1 MLERL
6 HPPLDWPSLQARWPH
21 SAHSRFVHAAGL
33 RWHVQVMG
41 QGPALLMLHGTGA
54 STHTWHALAPLLMPH
69 HTLICPDLPGHA
81 FSEQAPGAGMSLP
94 GMAAEVAALVQTLGL
109 PLHGLVGHSAGAA
122 VAAQM
127 LLQERL
133 PLALPRP
140 VLVGLN
146 PAWLPLPGWAGV
158 LFSPS
163 AKLMALN
170 PLSGWIMA
178 RQGGRDG
185 VLQRLLDSTGS
196 RLGPEAAAHYG
207 VLLRNARHVRGVLA
221 MMAAWDLDP
230 LAQGLHT
237 LPAQVHLHIGLADQT
252 IPPTMAHEAL
262 RRIPGSTLTE
272 ATGLGHLAHEEDA
285 AEVAQHLL
293 RWMAGAAPAAPTTL

>member
-1 MLERL
+1 
-6 HPPLDWPSLQARWPH
+6 
-21 SAHSRFVHAAGL
+21 
-33 RWHVQVMG
+33 
-41 QGPALLMLHGTGA
+41 MLHGTGA

-81 FSEQAPGAGMSLP
+81 FSEQAPGAGMSLH
-94 GMAAEVAALVQTLGL
+94 GMAAGVAALVQTLGF

-133 PLALPRP
+133 PLAPPRP

-230 LAQGLHT
+230 LAQRLHA
-237 LPAQVHLHIGLADQT
+237 LPAQVHLHIGLGDQT
-252 IPPTMAHEAL
+252 IPPAMAREAL
-262 RRIPGSTLTE
+262 RRIPGSTVTE
-272 ATGLGHLAHEEDA
+272 AAGLGHLAHEEDA

-293 RWMAGAAPAAPTTL
+293 RWMAGAAPAAPTAL

>member
-6 HPPLDWPSLQARWPH
+6 HPALDWASLQAQWPH
-21 SAHSRFVHAAGL
+21 SAHSRFVQAAGL

-81 FSEQAPGAGMSLP
+81 FTEQAPGAGMSLP
-94 GMAAEVAALVQTLGL
+94 GMAAGVAALVQALGL
-109 PLHGLVGHSAGAA
+109 PLKGLVGHSAGAA

-133 PLALPRP
+133 PLTPARP

-170 PLSGWIMA
+170 PLSGWLMA
-178 RQGGRDG
+178 QQGARAG

-207 VLLRNARHVRGVLA
+207 VLLRNPRHVRGVLA
-221 MMAAWDLDP
+221 MMAAWNLDP
-230 LAQGLHT
+230 LARRLHT
-237 LPAQVHLHIGLADQT
+237 LPAQVHLHIGMADQT
-252 IPPTMAHEAL
+252 IPPALAEEAL
-262 RRIPGSTLTE
+262 QRIPGSTGTQ
-272 ATGLGHLAHEEDA
+272 AVGLGHLAHEEGG
-285 AEVAQHLL
+285 AEVAQHVL
-293 RWMAGAAPAAPTTL
+293 RWLAGAATAAPMAE

>member
-1 MLERL
+1 MLDRL
-6 HPPLDWPSLQARWPH
+6 YPALDWQALQAQWPH
-21 SAHSRFVHAAGL
+21 SAHSRFVQAGGL

-54 STHTWHALAPLLMPH
+54 STHTWHALAPRLMPH

-81 FSEQAPGAGMSLP
+81 FTEQASGPGMSLP
-94 GMAAEVAALVQTLGL
+94 GMAAGVAALVQALGL

-133 PLALPRP
+133 PLVHARP

-170 PLSGWIMA
+170 PLSGWLMA
-178 RQGGRDG
+178 QQGGRDG

-196 RLGPEAAAHYG
+196 RLSPESAAHYG

-221 MMAAWDLDP
+221 MMAAWNLAP
-230 LAQGLHT
+230 LAQRLPD
-237 LPAQVHLHIGLADQT
+237 LPAQVHLHIGQADQT
-252 IPPTMAHEAL
+252 IPPSMAEVAL
-262 RRIPGSTLTE
+262 RRIPGSTR
-272 ATGLGHLAHEEDA
+272 ATAAGLGHLAHEENP
-285 AEVAQHLL
+285 AEVAGHLL
-293 RWMAGAAPAAPTTL
+293 PWMACDPT

>member
-81 FSEQAPGAGMSLP
+81 FTDQAPGAGMSLP
-94 GMAAEVAALVQTLGL
+94 GMAAGVAALVQTLGL

-140 VLVGLN
+140 LLVGLN

-196 RLGPEAAAHYG
+196 RLDPEAAAHYG

-230 LAQGLHT
+230 LAQGLHA

-252 IPPTMAHEAL
+252 IPPAMAHEAL

-272 ATGLGHLAHEEDA
+272 AAGLGHLAHEEDA

>member
-6 HPPLDWPSLQARWPH
+6 HPPLDWASLQAHWPH

-81 FSEQAPGAGMSLP
+81 FTEQAPGAGMSLP
-94 GMAAEVAALVQTLGL
+94 GMAAGVAALVQALGL

-127 LLQERL
+127 LLQEHL
-133 PLALPRP
+133 PLAQTRP
-140 VLVGLN
+140 LLVGLN

-163 AKLMALN
+163 AKLMSLN
-170 PLSGWIMA
+170 PLSGWLMA
-178 RQGGRDG
+178 QQGGREG

-207 VLLRNARHVRGVLA
+207 VLLSNARHVRGVLA
-221 MMAAWDLDP
+221 MMAAWNLNP
-230 LAQGLHT
+230 LAQRLHA
-237 LPAQVHLHIGLADQT
+237 LPAQVHMHIGQADQT
-252 IPPTMAHEAL
+252 IPPALAQEAL
-262 RRIPGSTLTE
+262 QRIPGSTV
-272 ATGLGHLAHEEDA
+272 AQAAGLGHLAHEENP
-285 AEVAQHLL
+285 AEVTHHLL
-293 RWMAGAAPAAPTTL
+293 RWMACVTP

>member
-6 HPPLDWPSLQARWPH
+6 HPPLDWASLQAQWPH

-33 RWHVQVMG
+33 RWHVQIMG

-81 FSEQAPGAGMSLP
+81 FTEQAPGTGMSLP
-94 GMAAEVAALVQTLGL
+94 GMAAGVAALVQALGL
-109 PLHGLVGHSAGAA
+109 PLQGLVGHSAGAA

-133 PLALPRP
+133 PLTQART

-170 PLSGWIMA
+170 PLSGWLMA
-178 RQGGRDG
+178 QQGARAG

-221 MMAAWDLDP
+221 MMAAWNLNP
-230 LAQGLHT
+230 LAQRLHA
-237 LPAQVHLHIGLADQT
+237 LPAQVHMHIGQADQT
-252 IPPTMAHEAL
+252 IPPALAQEAL
-262 RRIPGSTLTE
+262 QQIPGSTVTQ
-272 ATGLGHLAHEEDA
+272 AAGLGHLAHEENP
-285 AEVAQHLL
+285 AEVAHHLL
-293 RWMAGAAPAAPTTL
+293 RWMAATPPAKAP

>member
-6 HPPLDWPSLQARWPH
+6 HPALDWASLQAQWPH
-21 SAHSRFVHAAGL
+21 SAHSRFVQAAGL

-81 FSEQAPGAGMSLP
+81 FTEQAPGAGMSLP
-94 GMAAEVAALVQTLGL
+94 GMAAGVAALVQALGL
-109 PLHGLVGHSAGAA
+109 PLKGLVGHSAGAA

-133 PLALPRP
+133 PLTPARP

-170 PLSGWIMA
+170 PLSGWLMA
-178 RQGGRDG
+178 QQGARAG

-207 VLLRNARHVRGVLA
+207 VLLRNPRHVRGVLA
-221 MMAAWDLDP
+221 MMAAWNLDP
-230 LAQGLHT
+230 LARRLHT
-237 LPAQVHLHIGLADQT
+237 LPAQVNLHIGMADQT
-252 IPPTMAHEAL
+252 IPPALAQEAL
-262 RRIPGSTLTE
+262 QRIPGSTGTQ
-272 ATGLGHLAHEEDA
+272 AMGLGHLAHEEDA
-285 AEVAQHLL
+285 AEVAQHML
-293 RWMAGAAPAAPTTL
+293 RWLAGAATAAPMAE

>member
-1 MLERL
+1 MLDRL
-6 HPPLDWPSLQARWPH
+6 YPALDWQALQAQWPH
-21 SAHSRFVHAAGL
+21 SAHSRFVQAGGL

-54 STHTWHALAPLLMPH
+54 STHTWHALAPWLMPH

-81 FSEQAPGAGMSLP
+81 FTEQASGPGMSLP
-94 GMAAEVAALVQTLGL
+94 GMAAGVAALVQTLGL
-109 PLHGLVGHSAGAA
+109 PLHGMVGHSAGAA

-133 PLALPRP
+133 PLAHERA

-170 PLSGWIMA
+170 PLSGWLMA
-178 RQGGRDG
+178 QQGGRDG

-196 RLGPEAAAHYG
+196 RLSPEAAAHYG

-221 MMAAWDLDP
+221 MMAAWNLAP
-230 LAQGLHT
+230 LAQRLPD
-237 LPAQVHLHIGLADQT
+237 LPAQVHLHIGQADQT
-252 IPPTMAHEAL
+252 IPPSMAEVAL
-262 RRIPGSTLTE
+262 RRIPGSTSV
-272 ATGLGHLAHEEDA
+272 AAPGLGHLAHEENP
-285 AEVAQHLL
+285 AEVAGHLL
-293 RWMAGAAPAAPTTL
+293 PWMACDPT

>member
-6 HPPLDWPSLQARWPH
+6 HPPLDWASLQAHWPH

-41 QGPALLMLHGTGA
+41 HGPALLMLHGTGA

-81 FSEQAPGAGMSLP
+81 FTEQAPGAGMSLP
-94 GMAAEVAALVQTLGL
+94 GMAAGVAALVQALGL

-127 LLQERL
+127 LLQEHL
-133 PLALPRP
+133 PLAQTRP
-140 VLVGLN
+140 LLVGLN

-163 AKLMALN
+163 AKLMSLN
-170 PLSGWIMA
+170 PLSGWLMA
-178 RQGGRDG
+178 QQGGREG

-196 RLGPEAAAHYG
+196 RLSAEAAAHYG

-221 MMAAWDLDP
+221 MMAAWNLNP
-230 LAQGLHT
+230 LAQRLHA
-237 LPAQVHLHIGLADQT
+237 LPAQVHMHIGLADQT
-252 IPPTMAHEAL
+252 IPPAL
-262 RRIPGSTLTE
+262 AQVALQRIPGSTV
-272 ATGLGHLAHEEDA
+272 AQAAGFGHLAHEENP
-285 AEVAQHLL
+285 AEVAHHLL
-293 RWMAGAAPAAPTTL
+293 RWMACDTPGVLS

>member
-6 HPPLDWPSLQARWPH
+6 HPPLDWPSLQAQWPH

-54 STHTWHALAPLLMPH
+54 STHTWHALAHLLMPY

-81 FSEQAPGAGMSLP
+81 FTEQAPGAGMSLP
-94 GMAAEVAALVQTLGL
+94 GMAAGVAALVQALGFT
-109 PLHGLVGHSAGAA
+109 LHGLVGHSAGAA

-133 PLALPRP
+133 PLTQARP

-170 PLSGWIMA
+170 PLSGWLMA
-178 RQGGRDG
+178 QQGARAG

-196 RLGPEAAAHYG
+196 RLSPEAAAHYG
-207 VLLRNARHVRGVLA
+207 VLLCNARHVRGVLA
-221 MMAAWDLDP
+221 MMAAWNLNP
-230 LAQGLHT
+230 LAQRLHA
-237 LPAQVHLHIGLADQT
+237 LPAQVHMHIGQADQT
-252 IPPTMAHEAL
+252 IPPAL
-262 RRIPGSTLTE
+262 AQQALQRIPDSTVTQ
-272 ATGLGHLAHEEDA
+272 AAGLGHLAQEENP
-285 AEVAQHLL
+285 AEVAHHLL
-293 RWMAGAAPAAPTTL
+293 RWMAATPPAKVP

>member
-81 FSEQAPGAGMSLP
+81 FTEQAPGAGMSLP
-94 GMAAEVAALVQTLGL
+94 GMAAGVAALVQALGL

-133 PLALPRP
+133 PLAQPRP

-170 PLSGWIMA
+170 PLSGWLMA
-178 RQGGRDG
+178 QQGARDG

-221 MMAAWDLDP
+221 MMAAWNLNP

-237 LPAQVHLHIGLADQT
+237 LPAHVHLHIGLADQT

-272 ATGLGHLAHEEDA
+272 AMGLGHLAHEEDPS
-285 AEVAQHLL
+285 EVAHHLL
-293 RWMAGAAPAAPTTL
+293 RWMAATPPAKTP

>member
-6 HPPLDWPSLQARWPH
+6 HPPLDWASLQAQWPH

-81 FSEQAPGAGMSLP
+81 FTEQAPGAGMSLP
-94 GMAAEVAALVQTLGL
+94 GMAAGVAALVQALGL

-127 LLQERL
+127 LLQEHL
-133 PLALPRP
+133 PLAQTRP
-140 VLVGLN
+140 LLVGLN

-163 AKLMALN
+163 AKLMSLN
-170 PLSGWIMA
+170 PLSGWLMA
-178 RQGGRDG
+178 QQGGREG

-196 RLGPEAAAHYG
+196 RLSAEAAAHYG

-221 MMAAWDLDP
+221 MMAAWNLNP
-230 LAQGLHT
+230 LAQRLHA
-237 LPAQVHLHIGLADQT
+237 LPAQVHMHIGQADQT
-252 IPPTMAHEAL
+252 IPPALAHEAL
-262 RRIPGSTLTE
+262 QRIPGSTVTQ
-272 ATGLGHLAHEEDA
+272 AAGLGHLAHEENPS
-285 AEVAQHLL
+285 EVAHHLL
-293 RWMAGAAPAAPTTL
+293 RWMATTAPTSAP